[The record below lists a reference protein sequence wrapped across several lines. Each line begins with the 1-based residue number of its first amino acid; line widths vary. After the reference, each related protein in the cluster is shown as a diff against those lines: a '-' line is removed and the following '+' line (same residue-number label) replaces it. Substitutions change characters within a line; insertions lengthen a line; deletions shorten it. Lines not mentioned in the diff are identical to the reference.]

1 MRRTRNALFATN
13 LLLAFS
19 IQLMRY
25 AKGLL
30 PRVNNG
36 CSDVCRA
43 LWFVTY
49 WNEYFVFLFLLL
61 LAFERGS
68 FVISLSFSW
77 KIVNCLGKFSLNRD
91 LTEGK

>member
-68 FVISLSFSW
+68 FLISLSFSW

-91 LTEGK
+91 LNY

>member
-25 AKGLL
+25 AKGLQ

-43 LWFVTY
+43 LWFVTC
-49 WNEYFVFLFLLL
+49 WNEFFCFVLFLLAL
-61 LAFERGS
+61 KEE
-68 FVISLSFSW
+68 VSLSASLFPRMSG
-77 KIVNCLGKFSLNRD
+77 KILFK
-91 LTEGK
+91 